1 AGARATLAA
10 VTDPATPTTWDA
22 FIEPLE
28 DATER
33 LGRAWGI
40 VGHLNGVADTP
51 PLREAYN
58 ANLPKVTQF
67 WTELSQHEALFEKYK
82 AFAASTQYA
91 QLPPVR
97 RRIVDHALRDFRL
110 GGAEL
115 KSPARERFAELQD
128 RQAALAQKFS
138 ENVLDATNAF
148 RLRVTDPSELDGLHA
163 DALDAAREA
172 AQKDGHEGWTFTL

>member
-1 AGARATLAA
+1 MQDQTPEATAPAANPLLDFSGLPRFADFEPSQITPAVDVLLAEARATLAA

-33 LGRAWGI
+33 LARAWGM

-67 WTELSQHEALFEKYK
+67 WTELSQHEALFAKYR
-82 AFAASTQYA
+82 AFAASPQYA
-91 QLPPVR
+91 QLPAVR
-97 RRIVDHALRDFRL
+97 KRIVDHALRDFRL

-115 KSPARERFAELQD
+115 KSPARERFAELQE

-138 ENVLDATNAF
+138 ENVL
-148 RLRVTDPSELDGLHA
+148 
-163 DALDAAREA
+163 
-172 AQKDGHEGWTFTL
+172 